1 MMDRLLIVGGGKV
14 GRALARAWRAA
25 GLKITL
31 RPARKGWPSRRIA
44 ADVVVIATRDQVIPE
59 LVTTFAERDLLGH
72 QPVVVL
78 HCAGALP
85 PDVLAPLRGKNVAVG
100 RLHPMVAIASTRRA
114 PALQGL
120 SAHIAGDRKARR
132 VAKRLAR
139 MAGLRP
145 TEVHVHDT
153 VLYHAAAVMVAGGG
167 VALLD
172 AGRRLLQDAGVDPEL
187 GTAML
192 ASLLSSVL
200 DNVNHL
206 GIADGLTGPVRRGDP
221 GAIAV
226 HSAKLRASRAPLL
239 PLYRALIS
247 AQLDLAR
254 ELGEAPMQSFDAI
267 ADLVQP
273 S

>member
-1 MMDRLLIVGGGKV
+1 MDRVLIVGGGKV

-25 GLKITL
+25 GIRVTL
-31 RPARKGWPSRRIA
+31 RSVRKGWPSRRIG
-44 ADVVVIATRDQVIPE
+44 ADVVVTATRDQVIPE
-59 LVTTFAERDLLGH
+59 LVAAFTERSLLGH
-72 QPVVVL
+72 QPAVVL

-85 PDVLAPLRGKNVAVG
+85 ADVLAPLRGKNVAVG
-100 RLHPMVAIASTRRA
+100 RLHPLVAIASTRRA
-114 PALQGL
+114 PALEGL
-120 SAHIAGDRKARR
+120 TAHIAGDRRARR
-132 VAKRLAR
+132 VARRLAR

-145 TEVHVHDT
+145 TEVSVHDT

-172 AGRRLLQDAGVDPEL
+172 AGRRLLHDAGVDPEL

-192 ASLLSSVL
+192 TSLLSSVL

-206 GIADGLTGPVRRGDP
+206 GIAEGLTGPVRRGNPD
-221 GAIAV
+221 AIAV
-226 HSAKLRASRAPLL
+226 HSAKLKATRATLL
-239 PLYRALIS
+239 PLYRALIA

-267 ADLVQP
+267 ADLVRP